1 MEYIAVL
8 LAILY
13 LVLAVKQNIL
23 CWLAGILSSTLYLFI
38 MFSAGLY
45 MEASLQIFYVLMGV
59 YGWSQWKLNDSNFV
73 VNNWD
78 PIDHFKA
85 LTLIFLL
92 TFSSGYLLELY
103 TDAALPYLDALTT
116 WGAIVAT
123 YMVAKKLIENW
134 IYWFVIDSISIF
146 LFISRD
152 LNLTAFLFGL
162 YLVIICFG
170 YRSWSRVRKDMKK
183 KATANLQ

>member
-73 VNNWD
+73 VNNWS
-78 PIDHFKA
+78 PMDHFKA
-85 LTLIFLL
+85 LTLIFL
-92 TFSSGYLLELY
+92 
-103 TDAALPYLDALTT
+103 
-116 WGAIVAT
+116 
-123 YMVAKKLIENW
+123 
-134 IYWFVIDSISIF
+134 
-146 LFISRD
+146 
-152 LNLTAFLFGL
+152 
-162 YLVIICFG
+162 
-170 YRSWSRVRKDMKK
+170 
-183 KATANLQ
+183 